1 MGIRL
6 DRYIAEQVQAIG
18 TAQHALYLQ
27 ELENLK
33 EFFDIEYEDDGDIAK
48 LMPKEFTLDLFDRM
62 GYVAT
67 LDFIHERT
75 AMVIDEA
82 EIEFETDVDVVP
94 TKDKDDDDGFIIETS
109 TKKRGLFKD
118 RSFVKIKLKLKG
130 KPESQSMRFLRTHLQ
145 THFMDE
151 LQGFPKKNKGDKKDE

>member
-6 DRYIAEQVQAIG
+6 DRYVVEQVKVFG

-27 ELENLK
+27 ELQNLQ
-33 EFFDIEYEDDGDIAK
+33 EFFDVELDEDGDVLK
-48 LMPKEFTLDLFDRM
+48 LTPKEFTLDLVDRM

-94 TKDKDDDDGFIIETS
+94 TKDKDDDDGFVIETS

-118 RSFVKIKLKLKG
+118 RSYVKMKIKLKG
-130 KPESQSMRFLRTHLQ
+130 KPESQSMRFLRTHFQ
-145 THFMDE
+145 QHFMDE
-151 LQGFPKKNKGDKKDE
+151 LQGFPKKERSNGKDE

>member
-6 DRYIAEQVQAIG
+6 DRYVVEQVKTFG

-27 ELENLK
+27 ELENLQ
-33 EFFDIEYEDDGDIAK
+33 EFFDIELDEDGDVLK
-48 LMPKEFTLDLFDRM
+48 LTPKEFTLDLIDRM

-94 TKDKDDDDGFIIETS
+94 TKDKDDDDGFVIETS

-118 RSFVKIKLKLKG
+118 RSYVKMKIKLKG
-130 KPESQSMRFLRTHLQ
+130 KPESQSMRFLRTHFQ
-145 THFMDE
+145 QHFMDE
-151 LQGFPKKNKGDKKDE
+151 LQGFPKKDRSANQNE